1 MGPSL
6 RRDICRYCHGPSSAA
21 YLFLLIVLPGI
32 SNAQL
37 SPPTPTTLAT
47 STIFPSDT
55 PQTFPI
61 RPAQSSPSADA
72 DTADDPSS
80 HVFNYYFVII
90 ALFVII
96 IFAVIFFVSRR
107 RRQKAVL
114 LRNNGQ
120 SALAR
125 DVQSFAEF
133 RQRFGPRRVGA
144 GLMGMTRGPVNGG
157 VYRERQEGLDER
169 GEAPPAYVEGDK
181 PPSLRSVDIT
191 YTGSTAYGSN
201 TDRSSGEGHRLSVPT
216 RASGEYMP
224 PTTGSVGGTSSVGEH
239 RVSVGLTT
247 PAPVAGA
254 AISGQDVEL
263 SSLTRTTTTDG
274 PPLEPPTY
282 SETVMNGTPELA
294 RPANAVTAHE
304 RFSSTRRLM
313 SESRTSSEV

>member
-37 SPPTPTTLAT
+37 SPPTPTTLAI

-90 ALFVII
+90 ALFVLIV
-96 IFAVIFFVSRR
+96 FAVIFFVSRR

-216 RASGEYMP
+216 R
-224 PTTGSVGGTSSVGEH
+224 SVGGMSSVGEH

-247 PAPVAGA
+247 PALVAGA
-254 AISGQDVEL
+254 AMSGQDVEL

-282 SETVMNGTPELA
+282 SETVMNETPELA

>member
-21 YLFLLIVLPGI
+21 YLFLLIILPRI
-32 SNAQL
+32 SYAQL
-37 SPPTPTTLAT
+37 TSATPTTLAT
-47 STIFPSDT
+47 STIFPSNT
-55 PQTFPI
+55 PQSFPI
-61 RPAQSSPSADA
+61 RPAQTSPSADA

-90 ALFVII
+90 ALFVIVV
-96 IFAVIFFVSRR
+96 FAVIFFVSRR
-107 RRQKAVL
+107 RKQKATL

-133 RQRFGPRRVGA
+133 RQRFGPRRAGA

-191 YTGSTAYGSN
+191 YSGSTAYGSN
-201 TDRSSGEGHRLSVPT
+201 ADRSSGEDHRLSVPNP
-216 RASGEYMP
+216 ASGEYIP
-224 PTTGSVGGTSSVGEH
+224 PTTGSVEGTSGVREH
-239 RVSVGLTT
+239 QVLGGLET

-254 AISGQDVEL
+254 TVSGQDVEL
-263 SSLTRTTTTDG
+263 SSLTRTTTTDR
-274 PPLEPPTY
+274 PPLGPPTY
-282 SETVMNGTPELA
+282 SETVMNETPELS
-294 RPANAVTAHE
+294 RPANAITAHG

-313 SESRTSSEV
+313 SESRTSSEL